1 MQCFL
6 KSLTED
12 NAVDTLEVIGASQD
26 FQTVLTEAALVAN
39 SDCSVLIQG
48 ETGTGKEVIARAIHA
63 ASPRRNGAFV
73 AVNCA
78 AIPAGLIESELYGHE
93 RGAFTGALTRATG
106 RFEAADHGTL
116 FLDEIGDLPLELQP
130 KLLRA
135 LQERQFER
143 LGSRHPV
150 HVDVR
155 VIAAT
160 HQDLPQLVQER
171 KFRADLFYRLSV
183 FPIRLPALRDR
194 RDDIPELVEHF
205 VKRYAGRMGKRI
217 PRVPET
223 LMQALRHYQ
232 WPGNIRELQNFI
244 ERSVIK
250 TSGEVLADSTSELTI
265 SMSAPRTPPRTLED
279 AQRAHIVETLQ
290 KSNWVVGGTG
300 GAARRLGVPRTTL
313 INKMSKLG
321 IARDSGHG
329 DPDGEANILTA
340 PLSQQG

>member
-1 MQCFL
+1 M
-6 KSLTED
+6 D
-12 NAVDTLEVIGASQD
+12 REVVGASQE
-26 FQTVLTEAALVAN
+26 FRRVLSEASLVAN

-48 ETGTGKEVIARAIHA
+48 ETGTGKEVIARSIHDG
-63 ASPRRNGAFV
+63 SPRRNSPFV

-93 RGAFTGALTRATG
+93 RGAFTGALTRTTG

-143 LGSRHPV
+143 LGGRQPV

-160 HQDLPQLVQER
+160 HQDLPQLVRER

-194 RDDIPELVEHF
+194 RDDIPGLVEHF
-205 VKRYAGRMGKRI
+205 VKRYAERMGKRV
-217 PRVPET
+217 PCVPE
-223 LMQALRHYQ
+223 ALVHALQQYE

-244 ERSVIK
+244 ERSVIR
-250 TSGEVLADSTSELTI
+250 TTGESLADLTSDR
-265 SMSAPRTPPRTLED
+265 SMSMPAPRALPRALPRTLED
-279 AQRAHIVETLQ
+279 AQRVHIVEALR
-290 KSNWVVGGTG
+290 KANGVVGGSG
-300 GAARRLGVPRTTL
+300 GAARQLGIPRTTL
-313 INKMSKLG
+313 LGKMSKLG
-321 IARDSGHG
+321 IARNSSHDM
-329 DPDGEANILTA
+329 PDGEADMCAA
-340 PLSQQG
+340 PLSHRG

>member
-1 MQCFL
+1 
-6 KSLTED
+6 
-12 NAVDTLEVIGASQD
+12 VDTLEVIGTSQEFRRAWNEAS
-26 FQTVLTEAALVAN
+26 LVAN
-39 SDCSVLIQG
+39 SDCSVLLQG

-63 ASPRRNGAFV
+63 ASPRCNSPFV

-93 RGAFTGALTRATG
+93 RGAFTGARTRSMG

-143 LGSRHPV
+143 LGSRQPV
-150 HVDVR
+150 RVDVR

-160 HQDLPQLVQER
+160 HQNLPQLVNEH

-183 FPIRLPALRDR
+183 FPILLPALRDR
-194 RDDIPELVEHF
+194 RADIPHLAEHF
-205 VKRYAGRMGKRI
+205 VKRYAGRMGKRV

-223 LMQALRHYQ
+223 LMQALQQHE

-250 TSGEVLADSTSELTI
+250 TTGEVLADSTSELTM
-265 SMSAPRTPPRTLED
+265 SMSAPRALTRTLED

-321 IARDSGHG
+321 IARDSGHNIA
-329 DPDGEANILTA
+329 DGKAAMWTM
-340 PLSQQG
+340 G

>member
-1 MQCFL
+1 V
-6 KSLTED
+6 
-12 NAVDTLEVIGASQD
+12 NVIEVIGASED
-26 FQTVLTEAALVAN
+26 FQSVLSDAALVAN

-63 ASPRRNGAFV
+63 SSPRRNAPFV

-93 RGAFTGALTRATG
+93 RGAFTGALARSMG
-106 RFEAADHGTL
+106 RFEAAHRGTL

-143 LGSRHPV
+143 LGSRQPV

-160 HQDLPQLVQER
+160 HQDLPKLVRER

-183 FPIRLPALRDR
+183 FPILLPALRSR
-194 RDDIPELVEHF
+194 RDDIPALVEHF
-205 VKRYAGRMGKRI
+205 VKQYAGRMGKRI
-217 PRVPET
+217 PFVPET
-223 LMQALRHYQ
+223 VMRALEHYE

-250 TSGEVLADSTSELTI
+250 TTDEVLADSTSELI
-265 SMSAPRTPPRTLED
+265 MPMSQPRTLED
-279 AQRAHIVETLQ
+279 AQRVHIVETLR
-290 KSNWVVGGTG
+290 KTNWVVGGSQ

-313 INKMSKLG
+313 INQMSRLG
-321 IARDSGHG
+321 IERDS
-329 DPDGEANILTA
+329 ARA
-340 PLSQQG
+340 AFS

>member
-1 MQCFL
+1 
-6 KSLTED
+6 
-12 NAVDTLEVIGASQD
+12 VDAPEVIGASQE
-26 FQTVLTEAALVAN
+26 FQKILGDAELVAN

-63 ASPRRNGAFV
+63 WSQRRYGPFV

-78 AIPAGLIESELYGHE
+78 AIPFGLIESELYGHE
-93 RGAFTGALTRATG
+93 RGAFTGALTKSMG

-143 LGSRHPV
+143 LGGQRTV
-150 HVDVR
+150 RVNVR

-160 HQDLPQLVQER
+160 HEDLPQLIRER

-183 FPIRLPALRDR
+183 FPIRLPALRER
-194 RDDIPELVEHF
+194 RADIAELVEHF
-205 VKRYAGRMGKRI
+205 VKRYAERMGKRLPQI
-217 PRVPET
+217 PEN
-223 LMQALRHYQ
+223 LMQALLNYK

-250 TSGEVLADSTSELTI
+250 TTGEVLADSTSELAI
-265 SMSAPRTPPRTLED
+265 SRPAPSSLEA

-290 KSNWVVGGTG
+290 KTDWIIG
-300 GAARRLGVPRTTL
+300 GARGAAHRLGLPRTTL
-313 INKMSKLG
+313 IHKMSRLG
-321 IARDSGHG
+321 IARD
-329 DPDGEANILTA
+329 
-340 PLSQQG
+340 

>member
-1 MQCFL
+1 
-6 KSLTED
+6 
-12 NAVDTLEVIGASQD
+12 VDLEVIGASQE
-26 FQTVLTEAALVAN
+26 FRRVLSEALLVAN
-39 SDCSVLIQG
+39 TDCSVLIQG
-48 ETGTGKEVIARAIHA
+48 ETGTGKEVIARRIHA
-63 ASPRRNGAFV
+63 ASPRRNAPFV

-93 RGAFTGALTRATG
+93 RGAFTGALTRSMG

-143 LGSRHPV
+143 LGSRQTV
-150 HVDVR
+150 RVDVR

-160 HQDLPQLVQER
+160 HQDLPQLVCER

-183 FPIRLPALRDR
+183 FPILLPALRQR

-205 VKRYAGRMGKRI
+205 VRQYAERMGKC
-217 PRVPET
+217 VPSISKCLMET
-223 LMQALRHYQ
+223 LQDYE
-232 WPGNIRELQNFI
+232 WPGNVRELQNFI

-250 TSGEVLADSTSELTI
+250 TAGEVLEDSTSELTT
-265 SMSAPRTPPRTLED
+265 SMSLPRSLED
-279 AQRAHIVETLQ
+279 AQRAHIVETLR
-290 KSNWVVGGTG
+290 KTNWVLGGTG

-313 INKMSKLG
+313 IHKMSKLG
-321 IARDSGHG
+321 IVRDSGHNM
-329 DPDGEANILTA
+329 PDREADMWTA
-340 PLSQQG
+340 PLSLHG

>member
-1 MQCFL
+1 
-6 KSLTED
+6 
-12 NAVDTLEVIGASQD
+12 VDLEIIGASQE
-26 FQTVLTEAALVAN
+26 FRRALNEASLVAN
-39 SDCSVLIQG
+39 SDCSVLILG

-63 ASPRRNGAFV
+63 ASPRRNAPFV

-93 RGAFTGALTRATG
+93 RGAFTGAVSKSTG
-106 RFEAADHGTL
+106 RFETADHGTL

-143 LGSRHPV
+143 LGGRQPV

-160 HQDLPQLVQER
+160 HQDLPQLVREH

-183 FPIRLPALRDR
+183 FPILLPALRNR
-194 RDDIPELVEHF
+194 RTDIPDLVEHF
-205 VKRYAGRMGKRI
+205 VRRYAARMGKRV
-217 PRVPET
+217 PFVPET
-223 LMQALRHYQ
+223 LMQALQHYE

-250 TSGEVLADSTSELTI
+250 TTGEVLANSTSELTML
-265 SMSAPRTPPRTLED
+265 MSVPPAQPRTLED

-290 KSNWVVGGTG
+290 RTNWVVGGTG
-300 GAARRLGVPRTTL
+300 GAARRLGIPRTTL
-313 INKMSKLG
+313 LGKMSKLG
-321 IARDSGHG
+321 IARDSGHEM
-329 DPDGEANILTA
+329 PDGEANMWTA
-340 PLSQQG
+340 PLSQQA